1 MCDRRSR
8 ASRLTVD
15 LLRGLC
21 LNAAA
26 TAYLQQCFDPL
37 RRRQDTVVCSAELS
51 RAQYRTASLDIPSLI
66 YPSFHNTLI
75 TTQSFSESTT
85 DYIQACQESTIMSSM
100 HIDPGLLQE
109 MLSHPNQ
116 SYKRQL
122 IAVTV
127 ICCSAAFLSVV
138 LRFIARRIGKTGH
151 GWDDPAIVCSL
162 VSVITQ
168 SVQCFASSCRQWLKQ
183 AQVPA
188 FGYSILMAAM
198 TRIGLG
204 VHIIYVKPEWA
215 RPLSLV
221 STSIC

>member
-8 ASRLTVD
+8 AGRLTVEH
-15 LLRGLC
+15 LRGVC

-26 TAYLQQCFDPL
+26 TAYLQQRLDPL

-66 YPSFHNTLI
+66 YSPFHNKFI
-75 TTQSFSESTT
+75 TAQSLSESTT
-85 DYIQACQESTIMSSM
+85 NYIQACQESIIMSSM
-100 HIDPGLLQE
+100 HIDPDLLQE

-116 SYKRQL
+116 AYKRQL

-138 LRFIARRIGKTGH
+138 LRFIARRIGKTGY
-151 GWDDPAIVCSL
+151 GWDDLAIVCSL

-168 SVQCFASSCRQWLKQ
+168 SVQCFTSSCRRWLKQ

-198 TRIGLG
+198 TRVG
-204 VHIIYVKPEWA
+204 
-215 RPLSLV
+215 
-221 STSIC
+221 